1 MNAVEQATINKL
13 YNQFHDTF
21 KVMGNQQE
29 AFNKVTEGYLA
40 STKRMLRSELFVKG
54 YTEIYKLELA

>member
-1 MNAVEQATINKL
+1 MNTFEKQTVNKL

-29 AFNKVTEGYLA
+29 AFNKITKGYLA
-40 STKRMLRSELFVKG
+40 STKRMLRSELYVKG
-54 YTEIYKLELA
+54 YTEIYKIEVA

>member
-1 MNAVEQATINKL
+1 MNTVERSIINKL
-13 YNQFHDTF
+13 YNEFHDTF

-29 AFNKVTEGYLA
+29 AFNKVTEGYLV